1 MTSFIMVVGILQIY
15 WWVSG
20 SQILTHDPRDPS
32 RYVNPF
38 DPWPTVSSD
47 SAAYISQTRDQQ
59 RFRISEVAAEPMVP
73 QHIIWSSIARANGQ
87 LDPRCS

>member
-1 MTSFIMVVGILQIY
+1 MVVGILQIY

-38 DPWPTVSSD
+38 DP
-47 SAAYISQTRDQQ
+47 
-59 RFRISEVAAEPMVP
+59 
-73 QHIIWSSIARANGQ
+73 
-87 LDPRCS
+87 